1 MQKAVRKEIQKELSG
16 LRKRLSAFEELL
28 ADHHI
33 GENKERLEI
42 DLNSVV
48 SDLTYSLITSNASL
62 AGIADIVL
70 NYAKVFTNSEYGYVS
85 SIDPKTGDNLCHTL
99 TGMIG
104 DSCKI
109 SQYEKGIIF
118 PIAPDGRYPTLWG
131 HCLNTRKAFFTNA
144 PSRHSASAGTPDKHI
159 QLNSFLSVPAIIG
172 SDLYGQISLAN
183 SPGGYDDHDLNGVK
197 RLAAVYALSIQRE
210 QNRAALEKEAARC
223 RRLEE
228 KIKITQA
235 NAAVAA
241 IPWKGTMAPAA
252 SDVEEMNSA
261 LRVLLDER
269 DSERRELEHK
279 IVSNVDKL
287 IKPYFEKLKQT
298 PLSSRQQAFL
308 DIIENNLNDIISPFI
323 SNVTAMNVYLTPQ
336 EIQVAALVR
345 SGSQTKEISSLM
357 GISINAVNF
366 HRKNIRNK
374 FDLKNEK
381 INLRSFLLSLI
392 K

>member
-1 MQKAVRKEIQKELSG
+1 MEKAVREEIQKELSG
-16 LRKRLSAFEELL
+16 LRKRLSVFEELL

-33 GENKERLEI
+33 GENRERLEI

-85 SIDPKTGDNLCHTL
+85 SIDPQTGDNLCHTL

-118 PIAPDGRYPTLWG
+118 PIAPDGCYPRLWG

-144 PSRHSASAGTPDKHI
+144 PSSHRASAGTPDKHI
-159 QLNSFLSVPAIIG
+159 QLNCFLSVPAIIG

-210 QNRAALEKEAARC
+210 QNRTALEKEAARC

-241 IPWKGTMAPAA
+241 IPWKKSTAPAD
-252 SDVEEMNSA
+252 SDMEEMNTA
-261 LRVLLDER
+261 LRILLDER
-269 DSERRELEHK
+269 DSERQELEHK

-287 IKPYFEKLKQT
+287 INPYFVKLKQT
-298 PLSSRQQAFL
+298 PLSSRQNAL
-308 DIIENNLNDIISPFI
+308 LEIIENNINDMISPFI
-323 SNVTAMNVYLTPQ
+323 SNVNAMNVYLTPQ
-336 EIQVAALVR
+336 EIQVASLVR
-345 SGSQTKEISSLM
+345 SGSQTKEISSLLD
-357 GISINAVNF
+357 ISINAVNF

-374 FDLKNEK
+374 FELKNEK